1 MDLCFRQQPPL
12 QPTAS
17 TGLCLVNNSRF
28 DQVGNAGYNNGGRV
42 PGSVVA
48 REFSANFDYFRTPGT
63 PFVSR
68 DSLACVA
75 DRPVIGDRFHDRMT
89 LLSREILNN
98 PDMEHLLDGIN
109 HGGRED
115 GLISKGDVSAV
126 IQHFDAQEAGFNNPP
141 RGDSAPWRARGAM
154 QQQRVN
160 QQFSPAYLAQS
171 PVYDDRDFAQ
181 QQPFY
186 VGSSRSPDGMSGIKP
201 YASESKEDFTNKVLS
216 HFSSLEDPS
225 RPDTI
230 TDKSLNAVASGHR
243 LDGQPVT
250 QEERDIAKELLSR
263 GGLFKELDQGKT
275 GKLDGSFTR
284 DDLGYVSDN
293 AVEMSQLEI
302 LQNIK
307 KHFSAYG
314 DGDDY
319 VNLNE
324 MKEAAGLVP
333 SEKTFTPEQ
342 RITAIKFLQDKELR
356 DETDVGVDDKG
367 GPGYKDGR
375 FDMDNVNHM
384 IKKKSKAGGETT

>member
-1 MDLCFRQQPPL
+1 MDLCFRQQPHF
-12 QPTAS
+12 QPAAS
-17 TGLCLVNNSRF
+17 TGLCLVNNS
-28 DQVGNAGYNNGGRV
+28 QLNQMGNTGYNNGGNM
-42 PGSVVA
+42 PASAVA
-48 REFSANFDYFRTPGT
+48 RGFSANFDYFRTPGT

-68 DSLACVA
+68 ETLGCMAE
-75 DRPVIGDRFHDRMT
+75 RPLIGDRYHDPMT
-89 LLSREILNN
+89 LMARAIRNN
-98 PDMEHLLDGIN
+98 PDMENQLDAIN
-109 HGGRED
+109 HRGDKD
-115 GLISKGDVSAV
+115 GLISQGDVSAV
-126 IQHFDAQEAGFNNPP
+126 IQHFDAQEAALSNPP
-141 RGDSAPWRARGAM
+141 RGGGAPLRSQGAM
-154 QQQRVN
+154 QQQRLN
-160 QQFSPAYLAQS
+160 QLFFPAHSSQS
-171 PVYDDRDFAQ
+171 PRYDDRAYVQPQPPFAGVYSSQ
-181 QQPFY
+181 DGGP
-186 VGSSRSPDGMSGIKP
+186 GSKP
-201 YASESKEDFTNKVLS
+201 YAGEGKEDFSNKILS
-216 HFSSLEDPS
+216 HFSSLEDPNQ
-225 RPDTI
+225 PGAI
-230 TDKSLNAVASGHR
+230 TDRSLNAVAAGRR
-243 LDGQPVT
+243 LDGQPAT
-250 QEERDIAKELLSR
+250 QDEMDIAKELLSR

-284 DDLGYVSDN
+284 DDLGYVSEN

-367 GPGYKDGR
+367 GAGYKDGR

-384 IKKKSKAGGETT
+384 IKKKSKAGAET

>member
-1 MDLCFRQQPPL
+1 MDLCFRQQPRF
-12 QPTAS
+12 QPAAS
-17 TGLCLVNNSRF
+17 TGLCLVNNS
-28 DQVGNAGYNNGGRV
+28 QLNQMGNTGYNNGGNM
-42 PGSVVA
+42 PASEVA
-48 REFSANFDYFRTPGT
+48 RGFSANFDYFRTPGT

-68 DSLACVA
+68 ETLGCMAE
-75 DRPVIGDRFHDRMT
+75 RPLIGDRYHDPMT
-89 LLSREILNN
+89 LMARAIRNN
-98 PDMEHLLDGIN
+98 PDMENQLDAIN
-109 HGGRED
+109 HRGDKD
-115 GLISKGDVSAV
+115 GLISQGDVSAV
-126 IQHFDAQEAGFNNPP
+126 IQHFDAQEAALSNPP
-141 RGDSAPWRARGAM
+141 RGGGAPLRSQGAM
-154 QQQRVN
+154 QQQRLN
-160 QQFSPAYLAQS
+160 QLFFPAHSSQS
-171 PVYDDRDFAQ
+171 PRYDDRAYVQPQPPFAGVYSSQ
-181 QQPFY
+181 DGGP
-186 VGSSRSPDGMSGIKP
+186 GSKP
-201 YASESKEDFTNKVLS
+201 YAGEGKEDFSNKILS
-216 HFSSLEDPS
+216 HFSSLEDPNQ
-225 RPDTI
+225 PGAI
-230 TDKSLNAVASGHR
+230 TDRSLNAVAAGRR
-243 LDGQPVT
+243 LDGQPAT
-250 QEERDIAKELLSR
+250 QDEMDIAKELLSR

-284 DDLGYVSDN
+284 DDLGYVSEN

-367 GPGYKDGR
+367 GAGYKDGR

-384 IKKKSKAGGETT
+384 IKKKSKAGAET

>member
-1 MDLCFRQQPPL
+1 MDLCFRQQPHF
-12 QPTAS
+12 QPAAS
-17 TGLCLVNNSRF
+17 TGLCLVNNS
-28 DQVGNAGYNNGGRV
+28 QLNQMGNTGYNNGGNM
-42 PGSVVA
+42 PASAVA
-48 REFSANFDYFRTPGT
+48 RGFSANFDYFRTPGT

-68 DSLACVA
+68 ETLGCMAE
-75 DRPVIGDRFHDRMT
+75 RPLIGDRYHDPMT
-89 LLSREILNN
+89 LMARAIRNN
-98 PDMEHLLDGIN
+98 PDMENQLDAIN
-109 HGGRED
+109 HRGDKD
-115 GLISKGDVSAV
+115 GLISQGDVSAA
-126 IQHFDAQEAGFNNPP
+126 IQHFDAQEAALSNPP
-141 RGDSAPWRARGAM
+141 RGGGAPLRSQGAM
-154 QQQRVN
+154 QQQRLN
-160 QQFSPAYLAQS
+160 QLFFPAHSSQS
-171 PVYDDRDFAQ
+171 PRYDDRAYVQPQAPFAGVYSSQ
-181 QQPFY
+181 DGGP
-186 VGSSRSPDGMSGIKP
+186 GSKP
-201 YASESKEDFTNKVLS
+201 YAGEGKEDFSNKILS
-216 HFSSLEDPS
+216 HFSSLEDPNQ
-225 RPDTI
+225 PGAI
-230 TDKSLNAVASGHR
+230 TDRSLNAVAAGRR
-243 LDGQPVT
+243 LDGQPAT
-250 QEERDIAKELLSR
+250 QDEMDIAKELLSR

-284 DDLGYVSDN
+284 DHLGYVSEN

-356 DETDVGVDDKG
+356 DETDVGVDAKG

-384 IKKKSKAGGETT
+384 IKKKSKAGAET

>member
-1 MDLCFRQQPPL
+1 MDLCFRQQPRF
-12 QPTAS
+12 QPAAS
-17 TGLCLVNNSRF
+17 TGLCLVNNS
-28 DQVGNAGYNNGGRV
+28 QLNQMGNTGYNNGGNM
-42 PGSVVA
+42 PASAVA
-48 REFSANFDYFRTPGT
+48 RGFSANFDYFRTPGT

-68 DSLACVA
+68 ETLGCMAE
-75 DRPVIGDRFHDRMT
+75 RPLIGDRYHDPMT
-89 LLSREILNN
+89 LMARAIRNN
-98 PDMEHLLDGIN
+98 PDMENQLDAIN
-109 HGGRED
+109 HRGDKD
-115 GLISKGDVSAV
+115 GLISQGDVSAV
-126 IQHFDAQEAGFNNPP
+126 IQHFDAQEAALSNPP
-141 RGDSAPWRARGAM
+141 RGGGAPLRSQGAM
-154 QQQRVN
+154 QQQRLN
-160 QQFSPAYLAQS
+160 QLFFPAHSSQS
-171 PVYDDRDFAQ
+171 PRYDDRAYVQPQPPFAGVYSSQ
-181 QQPFY
+181 DGGA
-186 VGSSRSPDGMSGIKP
+186 GSKP
-201 YASESKEDFTNKVLS
+201 YAGEGKEDFSNKILS
-216 HFSSLEDPS
+216 HFSSLEDPNQ
-225 RPDTI
+225 PGAI
-230 TDKSLNAVASGHR
+230 TDRSLNAVAAGRR
-243 LDGQPVT
+243 LDGQPAT
-250 QEERDIAKELLSR
+250 QDEMDIAKELLSR

-284 DDLGYVSDN
+284 DDLGYVSEN

-367 GPGYKDGR
+367 GAGYKDGR

-384 IKKKSKAGGETT
+384 IKKKSKAGAET

>member
-1 MDLCFRQQPPL
+1 MDLCFRQQPHF
-12 QPTAS
+12 QPAAS
-17 TGLCLVNNSRF
+17 TGLCLVNNS
-28 DQVGNAGYNNGGRV
+28 QLNQMGNTGYNNGGNM
-42 PGSVVA
+42 PASAVA
-48 REFSANFDYFRTPGT
+48 RGFSANFDYFRTPGT

-68 DSLACVA
+68 ETLGCMAE
-75 DRPVIGDRFHDRMT
+75 RPLIGDRYHDPMT
-89 LLSREILNN
+89 LMARAIRNN
-98 PDMEHLLDGIN
+98 PDMENQLDAIN
-109 HGGRED
+109 HRGDKD
-115 GLISKGDVSAV
+115 GLISQGDVSAV
-126 IQHFDAQEAGFNNPP
+126 IQHFDAQEAALSNPP
-141 RGDSAPWRARGAM
+141 RGGGAPWRSQGAM
-154 QQQRVN
+154 QQQRLN
-160 QQFSPAYLAQS
+160 QLFFPAHSAQS
-171 PVYDDRDFAQ
+171 PRYDDRAYVQPQPPFAGVYSSQ
-181 QQPFY
+181 DGGP
-186 VGSSRSPDGMSGIKP
+186 GSKP
-201 YASESKEDFTNKVLS
+201 YAGEGKEDFSNKILS
-216 HFSSLEDPS
+216 HFSSLEDPNQ
-225 RPDTI
+225 PGAI
-230 TDKSLNAVASGHR
+230 TDRSLNAVAAGRR
-243 LDGQPVT
+243 LDGQPAT
-250 QEERDIAKELLSR
+250 QDEMDIAKELLSR

-284 DDLGYVSDN
+284 DDLGYVSEN

-367 GPGYKDGR
+367 GAGYKDGR

-384 IKKKSKAGGETT
+384 IKKKSKAGAET